1 MVTLEEFKD
10 AAFKEFMQYEARG
23 ASEEE
28 VRKFFEEEEFDE
40 FAEAVYNESIAE
52 YRRGEITEEQI
63 MGAGVSIVSGNLGM
77 LF

>member
-1 MVTLEEFKD
+1 MVTLKEFKE
-10 AAFKEFMQYEARG
+10 AAFKEFMQYEACG
-23 ASEEE
+23 ASEEK
-28 VRKFFEEEEFDE
+28 VRIFFEEEDFDE

-63 MGAGVSIVSGNLGM
+63 MGVCVSIVSGNLGM